1 MKYILYFFTLMA
13 FKNTFSQNIIISND
27 TLMIKDQQLI
37 KNNLSHIK
45 IYSGDTLYMGSPTK
59 KSLLTYVYKNIDKI
73 NAGSLVPLPLDDR
86 NGWCIVVEKITEKD
100 NRIKV
105 KGKLRK
111 YSINKKGKKVELGTE
126 TGVINDIEEALRS
139 GEIIL

>member
-1 MKYILYFFTLMA
+1 MVAYTKS
-13 FKNTFSQNIIISND
+13 FSQNVIMSND

-37 KNNLSHIK
+37 KNNLIHSK
-45 IYSGDTLYMGSPTK
+45 IYNGDTLFIGSPTK
-59 KSLLTYVYKNIDKI
+59 KSLLTYVYKHIDKI
-73 NAGSLVPLPLDDR
+73 NAGALVPLPLDDR
-86 NGWCIVVEKITEKD
+86 NGWCIVVEKMTEKD

-111 YSINKKGKKVELGTE
+111 FSVNKKGKKVELGTE